1 MPLSHVLK
9 LFVNPVAGWAAIHNR
24 GYSVAGV
31 VLGHTLIFA
40 LIPAVAGFL
49 GTTQVGWQ
57 VAGGEVV
64 RLTSA
69 SAGKIAV
76 LYYLTMLAGV
86 GTVGW
91 AIHWMGK
98 TYDADQPIGQCIAL
112 ASFTA
117 TPLFLIGFLQAY
129 PVLWLNLVAGL
140 PVLAFTTYLFYTGVP
155 IMMVVSRDRGFLFSS
170 AMLAFGLVTLV
181 AMLAVTALL
190 WGTGFA
196 PSFTS

>member
-1 MPLSHVLK
+1 MSFSHVLG
-9 LFVNPVAGWAAIHNR
+9 LSIHPTSGWAAIQARHS
-24 GYSVAGV
+24 SVAGV
-31 VLGHTLIFA
+31 LLGHTLIFA
-40 LIPAVAGFL
+40 LIPAVAGYI

-57 VAGGEVV
+57 VAGGEVI
-64 RLTSA
+64 RLTGA

-76 LYYLTMLAGV
+76 LYYLAMLAGV

-98 TYDADQPIGQCIAL
+98 TYDADQPVGQCIAL

-117 TPLFLIGFLQAY
+117 TPLFLIGFLQVY
-129 PVLWLNLVAGL
+129 PVLWLNLIAGL

-155 IMMVVSRDRGFLFSS
+155 IMMEISRERGFLFSS

>member
-1 MPLSHVLK
+1 MSFSYVLK
-9 LFVNPVAGWAAIHNR
+9 LFIHPSVGWAAIHAR
-24 GYSVAGV
+24 RYSVAGV
-31 VLGHTLIFA
+31 FIGHTLLFA
-40 LIPAVAGFL
+40 LIPAVAGYI

-57 VAGGEVV
+57 VADGEVI
-64 RLTSA
+64 RLTGA
-69 SAGKIAV
+69 SAGNIAL
-76 LYYLTMLAGV
+76 LYYLAMVAGV
-86 GTVGW
+86 ATVGA

-98 TYDADQPIGQCIAL
+98 TYGADQPIGQCIAL
-112 ASFTA
+112 ASFSA
-117 TPLFLIGFLQAY
+117 TPLFLIGALQAY

-140 PVLAFTTYLFYTGVP
+140 PVLAFTTYIFFTGVP
-155 IMMVVSRDRGFLFSS
+155 IMMEIPQERGFLFSS

>member
-1 MPLSHVLK
+1 MSFGYVVK
-9 LFVNPVAGWAAIHNR
+9 LFIHPRTGWAAIHAR
-24 GYSVAGV
+24 RYSVAGV

-40 LIPAVAGFL
+40 LIPALAGYI

-57 VAGGEVV
+57 IAGGEVV
-64 RLTSA
+64 RLTVT
-69 SAGKIAV
+69 SAGNIAL
-76 LYYLTMLAGV
+76 LYYLAMLAGV
-86 GTVGW
+86 ATVGA

-98 TYDADQPIGQCIAL
+98 TYGADQPIGQCIAL
-112 ASFTA
+112 ASFSA
-117 TPLFLIGFLQAY
+117 TPLFLIGALQAY
-129 PVLWLNLVAGL
+129 PVLWLNLIAGL
-140 PVLAFTTYLFYTGVP
+140 PVLAFTTYIFFTGVP
-155 IMMVVSRDRGFLFSS
+155 IMMEIPEDRGFLFSS

>member
-1 MPLSHVLK
+1 M
-9 LFVNPVAGWAAIHNR
+9 
-24 GYSVAGV
+24 
-31 VLGHTLIFA
+31 
-40 LIPAVAGFL
+40 
-49 GTTQVGWQ
+49 
-57 VAGGEVV
+57 
-64 RLTSA
+64 
-69 SAGKIAV
+69 
-76 LYYLTMLAGV
+76 LYYLAMLAGV

-98 TYDADQPIGQCIAL
+98 TYGADQPIGQCIAL

-117 TPLFLIGFLQAY
+117 TPLFLIGILQAY
-129 PVLWLNLVAGL
+129 PVLWLNFVVGL
-140 PVLAFTTYLFYTGVP
+140 PVLAFTIYIFFTGVP
-155 IMMVVSRDRGFLFSS
+155 IMMEISEDRGFLFSS

>member
-1 MPLSHVLK
+1 MSFSYVIK
-9 LFVNPVAGWAAIHNR
+9 LFIHPRAGWAAIHAR
-24 GYSVAGV
+24 RYSAAGV
-31 VLGHTLIFA
+31 LLGHTLIFA
-40 LIPAVAGFL
+40 LIPAIAGFI

-57 VAGGEVV
+57 IAGGEVI
-64 RLTSA
+64 RLTGE
-69 SAGKIAV
+69 SAGNIAV
-76 LYYLTMLAGV
+76 LYYLAMLAGV

-98 TYDADQPIGQCIAL
+98 TYGADQPIGQCIAL

-117 TPLFLIGFLQAY
+117 TPLFLIGILQAY
-129 PVLWLNLVAGL
+129 PVLWLNFVVGL
-140 PVLAFTTYLFYTGVP
+140 PVLAFTIYIFFTGVP
-155 IMMVVSRDRGFLFSS
+155 IMMEISEDRGFLFSS